1 MNWLLLLY
9 NLLVVTVAL
18 DAAASTLA
26 ACYIFR
32 LRQRFGWY
40 LALAF
45 TGVAAEAWIA
55 VLTLGFSSAPRRI
68 VGWLIVARIAARMFK
83 TGTMAA
89 LTLYLLGYLNG
100 GRKHDH

>member
-9 NLLVVTVAL
+9 NLLMAFAAL

-26 ACYIFR
+26 ARYIFL

-45 TGVAAEAWIA
+45 TGVAVEATVA
-55 VLTLGFSSAPRRI
+55 VITLGFSPAPQKII
-68 VGWLIVARIAARMFK
+68 VWILALRIATRLFK
-83 TGTMAA
+83 TITMVA
-89 LTLYLLGYLNG
+89 LTLYLLGYVNG
-100 GRKHDH
+100 NRRGGQ